1 LNLKTNLIFKIKKNK
16 FFIVKLLIETSTKLY
31 GEFWGALSNNLTVSN
46 NLNLKKLFFVGNK
59 LNQILNEINLLW
71 ENDLKMKKIDIEN
84 QSIVQ
89 LYAYFLRE
97 ILKNKKKSEEISKK
111 LSEEQHYEN
120 KKNEGDRFDLE
131 NLDLILENQDLI
143 IYSRTNEKGECQI
156 IQCSNSII
164 SMLGYSKIELI
175 GKKVEFLMPTIYQAE
190 HYKILS
196 AKIKNI
202 RSTYNMNRDIFKNT
216 EKKQFFILPKNKVGY
231 IVPIN
236 SRFTI
241 YNDDDFSNTFIIKS
255 KFELKDTKSVY
266 AYYILVK
273 EDFNIESISSSC
285 LNLNLSMDIL
295 KKYMIS
301 LNILIRNELN
311 DEVNFAERFTE
322 YEEEPKRIVWIYPD
336 FLYPKNEYME
346 INTKTDF
353 EKEELIQSSQ
363 KKEFNLLITR
373 IKFREDETLGYCFR
387 LTNLEQRRQ
396 NQENIDLK
404 IVYNPNRL
412 LMYDMG
418 RLNYMRTVVVTQKT
432 KNPEPVIFYNTP
444 EIEINKNS
452 LQEQDDKI
460 NSKKNT
466 KKKRKRNDSYSD
478 TSNEEEK
485 KLAEENIITKEK
497 LQELSTKNMEEIKN
511 YINSLV
517 NFGDNVSYFK
527 RDTEFK
533 NSYEDHY
540 HKFALIKHNMDEY
553 IKKQANK
560 KALNMERKSDKLKS
574 NNEVNNFGYQDP
586 YNSSMDFASDA
597 SSSLNNIFNDNSI
610 TNIKYFSFIMFLLLC
625 AIISLEF
632 IISIGIIQNSN
643 DRIFYS
649 EKAYKILNS
658 ILYTK
663 FFLTEAV
670 LAQDPNYINIDRN
683 LNGSNK
689 EYIINQ
695 MAEMSN
701 YHQTISETYAFFSNA
716 TISFSNEYN
725 TFYSSTQ
732 IMQRTLSN
740 GIPSSNIIPFSSAIS
755 TVK

>member
-1 LNLKTNLIFKIKKNK
+1 
-16 FFIVKLLIETSTKLY
+16 VKLLIETSTKLY
-31 GEFWGALSNNLTVSN
+31 GEFWGSLSNNLTVSN

-111 LSEEQHYEN
+111 LNEEQHYEN
-120 KKNEGDRFDLE
+120 KKNESDRLDLE

-143 IYSRTNEKGECQI
+143 IYSRTNEKGECFI

-164 SMLGYSKIELI
+164 AMFGYTKIELI
-175 GKKVEFLMPTIYQAE
+175 GKKIEFLMPTIYQTE
-190 HYKILS
+190 HSKILS

-216 EKKQFFILPKNKVGY
+216 EKKQLFILPKNKVGY

-266 AYYILVK
+266 AFYILVK

-295 KKYMIS
+295 KKYVIS

-336 FLYPKNEYME
+336 FVYPKNENMD

-353 EKEELIQSSQ
+353 EKEELIQNSQ

-387 LTNLEQRRQ
+387 LTNLELRRQ
-396 NQENIDLK
+396 NQDSLDLSLN
-404 IVYNPNRL
+404 YNPNRL

-432 KNPEPVIFYNTP
+432 KKEDPVIFYYTP
-444 EIEINKNS
+444 EVESN
-452 LQEQDDKI
+452 KI
-460 NSKKNT
+460 NQNQENSNTQLNKKER
-466 KKKRKRNDSYSD
+466 KRRRRNDSYSD
-478 TSNEEEK
+478 SSNDEQK
-485 KLAEENIITKEK
+485 KIADENVITKEK
-497 LQELSTKNMEEIKN
+497 LQELSTKNIDEIKN
-511 YINSLV
+511 YINNLT
-517 NFGDNVSYFK
+517 NFGDSISYFK
-527 RDTEFK
+527 RDAEFK

-553 IKKQANK
+553 IKKQVNK
-560 KALNMERKSDKLKS
+560 KSINMERKSDKQKITDS
-574 NNEVNNFGYQDP
+574 TPYAYQDP
-586 YNSSMDFASDA
+586 YSSSIDFASDA

-625 AIISLEF
+625 TIITVEF
-632 IISIGIIQNSN
+632 FISISIIQNSI

-649 EKAYKILNS
+649 EKAYKILNF

-670 LAQDPNYINIDRN
+670 LAQDINYINIDKN
-683 LNGSNK
+683 LFGSNK
-689 EYIINQ
+689 DYIINQ

-701 YHQTISETYAFFSNA
+701 YHQSISETYAFFSNA
-716 TISFSNEYN
+716 TINFSDEYYKYYQ
-725 TFYSSTQ
+725 TTQ
-732 IMQRTLSN
+732 ITQRTLSN
-740 GIPSSNIIPFSSAIS
+740 GNPSINTIPFSSAIS
-755 TVK
+755 TVINTFN